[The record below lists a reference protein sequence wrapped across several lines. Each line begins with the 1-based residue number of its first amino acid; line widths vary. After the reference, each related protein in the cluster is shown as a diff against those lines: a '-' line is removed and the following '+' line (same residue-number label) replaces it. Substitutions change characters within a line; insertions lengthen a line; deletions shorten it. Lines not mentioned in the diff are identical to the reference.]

1 MIRNY
6 NHKNDS
12 KKMESKVH
20 KIKKKFYSKNE
31 KDRCKT
37 SESNTQNGNQS
48 KIISCGYDLHLK
60 KIKIKKFF

>member
-1 MIRNY
+1 
-6 NHKNDS
+6 
-12 KKMESKVH
+12 MESKVH

-60 KIKIKKFF
+60 KKIK